1 MNGVEARKAEISVM
15 GSEKAINNSTDTETK
30 NMGQIES
37 QAVPPDINNTAG
49 LLNENSHAESNMIK
63 IQNNGEKSDDIDEA
77 SQDNEVSSS
86 VADQDD
92 DDLSSDFSLS
102 NETEARRR
110 AKAKDRSRGIGTLG
124 HSSTVSSMSLLSPFA
139 VKSSPADPFTTKEDA
154 NSVMSK
160 DTTSNNIPKD
170 TTNENITKLH
180 DNSPIDQASH
190 YKDDEE
196 EMTSFKSRAS
206 PDSSTKGLQN
216 GTSLLD
222 AFQYS
227 KYAGSSPKLPYF
239 SRNGNGMSTQ
249 SVKDTKPKDSFD
261 TRLYVD
267 EKLNGTEYRYAV
279 NKRNKDFHDLFP
291 SLNELDRLLD
301 DFSCALSREILLQ
314 GKIYVSENH
323 ICFNS
328 NLLGWVTTLIIPLS
342 EVKSIERKSTAGLFP
357 NGIMIVTKDSKHNF
371 ASFLSRDAT
380 FEFVNAVWKC
390 YLREH
395 RAIGIAKGDTN
406 DNSALEN
413 VSTTNIESP
422 EKFESYILSIDGDD
436 DRTSDDDSNDSQS
449 NSSTDNHLYKDQ
461 QNTVLTKVI
470 KLRDDS
476 TYANQGPD
484 YHIPTMV
491 PSEYFADNEIELCD
505 EAIEAPIGVVF
516 DILFGSVNTS
526 FQIKF
531 LESHDASEVSEL
543 GKFEKSKE
551 DSSKLER
558 SYTYRRALGYS
569 IGPKFTKC
577 EVKETIEHFDLEDF
591 VVVETSTITP
601 DVPLGNS
608 FSVRTRYYFSWH
620 SNNFTRLRLA
630 FYILWTGSSWIKSV
644 IEKLALTGQRE
655 ATSDLLLALRNEVK
669 ANTYESDGPTLKVN
683 QLVGDKVIEEKEPSA
698 SISGRL
704 NPSDSSTWYAKVK
717 NSPYL
722 YIYLLLF
729 TIILLQIVII
739 AGLNHS
745 NEITKRKFVI
755 SSNLLVALESLRS
768 GNYLNK
774 FRNKDFYQSES
785 IYNEEIWDVLSEKLG
800 KKLNF
805 YDKVD
810 FISRQLQSLSMEA
823 LSEKNARHDFW
834 GLAEDKVSD
843 LKKLF
848 QEFNYRDI
856 SNADG
861 MRRLIGDLI

>member
-1 MNGVEARKAEISVM
+1 MD
-15 GSEKAINNSTDTETK
+15 SEKAINKSTDTETK
-30 NMGQIES
+30 NMGQTDS
-37 QAVPPDINNTAG
+37 QISSSSINNTDG
-49 LLNENSHAESNMIK
+49 LLNENSHAESDTINK
-63 IQNNGEKSDDIDEA
+63 QNNGEKSDEDDGA

-86 VADQDD
+86 VADQED
-92 DDLSSDFSLS
+92 DDLSSDLSSS
-102 NETEARRR
+102 NENEARRR
-110 AKAKDRSRGIGTLG
+110 ARAKDRSRGIGTLG
-124 HSSTVSSMSLLSPFA
+124 HSSTVSTMSLLSPFA

-160 DTTSNNIPKD
+160 DTTSNNLPKD
-170 TTNENITKLH
+170 TTNESMTKLH
-180 DNSPIDQASH
+180 ENSTIDQANN
-190 YKDDEE
+190 YKDDAE
-196 EMTSFKSRAS
+196 EMTSLQSPAN
-206 PDSSTKGLQN
+206 PDSSTKVLPN
-216 GTSLLD
+216 GASLLD

-227 KYAGSSPKLPYF
+227 KYASSSPKLPYF

-249 SVKDTKPKDSFD
+249 NTKDTKPKNSFD

-267 EKLNGTEYRYAV
+267 EKLKGTEYRYAI

-380 FEFVNAVWKC
+380 FEFINAVWKC

-395 RAIGIAKGDTN
+395 RAIGMAQGDTN
-406 DNSALEN
+406 DSSVLEN

-461 QNTVLTKVI
+461 RSTILTKVI

-476 TYANQGPD
+476 TYSNQGPD
-484 YHIPTMV
+484 YHIPTTV
-491 PSEYFADNEIELCD
+491 PSEYLADNEIELCD
-505 EAIEAPIGVVF
+505 EVIEAPIGIVF

-526 FQIKF
+526 FQLKF

-543 GKFEKSKE
+543 GKFEELKE
-551 DSSKLER
+551 DPSKLER
-558 SYTYRRALGYS
+558 SFTYRRALGYS

-577 EVKETIEHFDLEDF
+577 EVKETIEHFDMDDF

-655 ATSDLLLALRNEVK
+655 ATSDLLVALRNEVK
-669 ANTYESDGPTLKVN
+669 TNTYESNGPKLTIN
-683 QLVGDKVIEEKEPSA
+683 QLVSDKMLEENESRSATVSEQPSA
-698 SISGRL
+698 T
-704 NPSDSSTWYAKVK
+704 DSSTWYAKIK
-717 NSPYL
+717 NSPYIF
-722 YIYLLLF
+722 IYLLLF
-729 TIILLQIVII
+729 TIVILQVVII
-739 AGLNHS
+739 ASLNNS

-774 FRNKDFYQSES
+774 IRNKDYDQNKN

-810 FISRQLQSLSMEA
+810 FISRQLQVLSVEA
-823 LSEKNARHDFW
+823 LSDKNYRHDFW
-834 GLAEDKVSD
+834 GLAEDKVSE

-848 QEFNYRDI
+848 QEFNYRDL

-861 MRRLIGDLI
+861 MRRLVGDLL

>member
-1 MNGVEARKAEISVM
+1 MD
-15 GSEKAINNSTDTETK
+15 SEKAINNNTDPETK
-30 NMGQIES
+30 NMGQTDS
-37 QAVPPDINNTAG
+37 QISTSSINNSDG
-49 LLNENSHAESNMIK
+49 LLNENSHAESDTINK
-63 IQNNGEKSDDIDEA
+63 QNNGEKSDEDDGA

-86 VADQDD
+86 VADQED

-102 NETEARRR
+102 NENEARRR

-124 HSSTVSSMSLLSPFA
+124 HSSTVSTMSLLSPFA

-160 DTTSNNIPKD
+160 DTTSNNLPKD
-170 TTNENITKLH
+170 TTNENMTKLH
-180 DNSPIDQASH
+180 ENSTIDQATS
-190 YKDDEE
+190 YKEDAG
-196 EMTSFKSRAS
+196 EMTSLKAPAS
-206 PDSSTKGLQN
+206 PDSSTKVLPN
-216 GTSLLD
+216 GSSLLD

-227 KYAGSSPKLPYF
+227 KYASSSPKLPYF

-249 SVKDTKPKDSFD
+249 NAKDTKPKNSFD

-267 EKLNGTEYRYAV
+267 EKLKGTEYRYAI

-380 FEFVNAVWKC
+380 FEFINAVWKC

-395 RAIGIAKGDTN
+395 RAIGMAQGDTN
-406 DNSALEN
+406 DSSVLEN

-461 QNTVLTKVI
+461 RNTVLTKVI

-476 TYANQGPD
+476 TYSNQGPD
-484 YHIPTMV
+484 YHMPTTV

-505 EAIEAPIGVVF
+505 EVIEAPIGIVF

-526 FQIKF
+526 FQLKF

-543 GKFEKSKE
+543 GKFEELKE

-558 SYTYRRALGYS
+558 SFTYRRTLGYS

-577 EVKETIEHFDLEDF
+577 DVKETIEHFDMEDF
-591 VVVETSTITP
+591 VVVETSTVTP

-608 FSVRTRYYFSWH
+608 FSVRTRYYLSWH

-655 ATSDLLLALRNEVK
+655 ATSDLLVALKKEVK
-669 ANTYESDGPTLKVN
+669 TNTYESNGPKLTIS
-683 QLVGDKVIEEKEPSA
+683 QLVGDKMIEEKESKSA
-698 SISGRL
+698 SISEQL
-704 NPSDSSTWYAKVK
+704 STSDGSAWYAKIK
-717 NSPYL
+717 NSPFIF
-722 YIYLLLF
+722 IYLLLF
-729 TIILLQIVII
+729 TIVILQVVII
-739 AGLNHS
+739 AGLNNS
-745 NEITKRKFVI
+745 NEITRRKFVI

-774 FRNKDFYQSES
+774 IRNKGYDQNTS
-785 IYNEEIWDVLSEKLG
+785 IYNEEIWDVLCEKLG

-810 FISRQLQSLSMEA
+810 FISRQLQDLSIEA
-823 LSEKNARHDFW
+823 LSEKNDRHDFW
-834 GLAEDKVSD
+834 GLAEDKVSE

-861 MRRLIGDLI
+861 MRRLVGDLL